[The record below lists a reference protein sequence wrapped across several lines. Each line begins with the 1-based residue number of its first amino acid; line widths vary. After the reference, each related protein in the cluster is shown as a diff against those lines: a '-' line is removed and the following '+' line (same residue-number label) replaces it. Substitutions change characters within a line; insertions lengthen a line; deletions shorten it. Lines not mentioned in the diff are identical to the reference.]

1 MNNNTFEK
9 LGYYELKEK
18 VKEYCISGLGK
29 LLMDHQKPQTNMVM
43 VRKRLKETTEA
54 KNIINNSNHIP
65 FNGISDIN
73 HLIDKITKG
82 EILDPDELTRV
93 SDFLRGCR
101 VVKKFMKQQEFYAP
115 TLSEYALSLTEFED
129 IEVEINDAIRNNRVD
144 SNASKELAKTRRLIL
159 NAESKIEEK
168 LDKFLSSSNHKKY
181 IQEFYVSKRN
191 DKYVIPIKA
200 TYKNNVDGVIVD
212 VSPKGSTVFM
222 EPSSVSKLNN
232 ELIQL
237 RYEEKAQEYQV
248 LAYLTGMVVEAVK
261 GIHINL
267 ELIATYDMVFAKA
280 KYSIAVKGIEP
291 KVNDIGCIHII
302 NGKHPLLEECVPL
315 NFKIGKDKRTLV
327 ITGPNAGG
335 KTVALKT
342 IGIMTL
348 AIQLGLH
355 IEADPESELSVFDHI
370 FVDIGDNQSIEN
382 ALSTFSSHIKNIAQ
396 IINKANNASLILFD
410 EIGTG
415 TEPNEGASLAIA
427 ILEELY
433 HQGSITVATTHYADI
448 KEYAMKHPEFENAYM
463 KFNPD
468 TLEPLYQLVIG
479 DSGESNALWIS
490 RKMGLKESVLGKAK
504 SYINHKAYNYAVV
517 KESKIKKNL
526 ESSEVLEEKAEEK
539 LEVGDKVM
547 LLDDKKE
554 AIVYKEKDKYNNI
567 EVFVENEFKTIHI
580 KRVELLIRKDQLYP
594 PGYDLESLFVSFDK
608 RKLERD
614 IQRGSKKTMKKIYKD
629 IKNTEQQNN

>member
-1 MNNNTFEK
+1 MNTNTFDK
-9 LGYYELKEK
+9 LGYFELKEK

-29 LLMDHQKPQTNMVM
+29 ILLDNHKPQTNITLVK
-43 VRKRLKETTEA
+43 KRLKETTEA

-65 FNGISDIN
+65 FNGVSDIN
-73 HLIDKITKG
+73 LLIDRISKG
-82 EILDPDELTRV
+82 DILDPAELTKV

-101 VVKKFMKQQEFYAP
+101 IIKKFMKQQEFYAP
-115 TLSEYALSLTEFED
+115 VLSEYALALTEFED

-144 SNASKELAKTRRLIL
+144 SNASKELAKARRLIL
-159 NAESKIEEK
+159 NAESRIEEK
-168 LDKFLSSSNHKKY
+168 LEKFLSSSSHKKY

-200 TYKNNVDGVIVD
+200 AYKNHIEGVVVD

-232 ELIQL
+232 ELNQL
-237 RYEEKAQEYQV
+237 RYEEKAEEYQV
-248 LAYLTGMVVEAVK
+248 LAYLTGMVAEAMK

-280 KYSIAVKGIEP
+280 KYSIAVEGIEP
-291 KVNDIGCIHII
+291 KVNDIGHIHII
-302 NGKHPLLEECVPL
+302 NGKHPLLDECVPL
-315 NFKIGKDKRTLV
+315 NFKVGKDKRTLV

-348 AIQLGLH
+348 AMQLGLH
-355 IEADPESELSVFDHI
+355 IEADTDTELSVFDNI

-415 TEPNEGASLAIA
+415 TEPNEGARLAIA

-490 RKMGLKESVLGKAK
+490 KKMGLKESVLKKAK
-504 SYINHKAYNYAVV
+504 AYINHKAYNFEVV
-517 KESKIKKNL
+517 KESKIKMHQDL
-526 ESSEVLEEKAEEK
+526 VVEFEEKDQQV

-554 AIVYKEKDKYNNI
+554 AIVYKEIDKFNNI
-567 EVFVENEFKTIHI
+567 EVMVDHEFKTVNR
-580 KRVELLIRKDQLYP
+580 KRIELLIKRDQLYP
-594 PGYDLESLFVSFDK
+594 PGYDLNALFVSFDK
-608 RKLERD
+608 RKLDKD
-614 IQRGSKKTMKKIYKD
+614 IQRGSKKALKKIFKD
-629 IKNTEQQNN
+629 MKHAELE